1 MKNILM
7 KKTRKNHLVGKRI
20 ANMKAAARNFWGL
33 TLFFAAAWV
42 CLTLQAAAQAPYRF
56 DAATV
61 SGLPA
66 RNIGSATMSGR
77 IAAVDAVEENGR
89 ITVFV
94 GAASGGVW
102 KSVNGGTTYKPVF
115 DREDVQ
121 SIGAVAIDPSNSKIV
136 WVGTGEGW
144 LRNSVSVGDGVYKS
158 TDAGENWTNVGLKD
172 SEHIVKILVNPA
184 DSNNVLACAT
194 GHLWDD
200 NDERGVYQTTDGG
213 KTWTKVLAGA
223 NGSSGCAMIARSTQE
238 PKTIYAAMWDFRRQG
253 WTFRSGGPGSGLFKS
268 TDGGATWKEINESNA
283 KGLPPKPYG
292 RIAVQVA
299 ASKPQVVYANIE
311 AEKGRGLYRSDDAGA
326 TWTKLDA
333 SNFMVWR
340 PFYFGNL
347 IVDPKDENKIFKP
360 DLILLLSND
369 GGKTFNVVS
378 SAAHGDFHDVWINPK
393 NTNIVIAGDDG
404 GLWRSEDGGN
414 RWKHQ
419 LNLPVSQFYHVSV
432 DSADPYHV
440 YGGLQDNSSWVGDSS
455 FPGGIANSQWENMYG
470 GDGFWMFEDT
480 SDPDYLYAEAQG
492 GEIGRVNRYTHEIR
506 SLKPWPNYGEKKL
519 RFNWNTPIHMS
530 PNEKGT
536 LYIGAQYLFRSRDH
550 GQSWDRISP
559 DLTTNDP
566 EKQKQEESGGVTI
579 DNSSAEMHT
588 TIYSISE
595 SPKNGQIIWVGT
607 DDGNVQIT
615 RDAGKTWTN
624 VVGNVTGLG
633 KNSWVT
639 TIEASRFDEATAYG
653 TFDRHT
659 FGDMKPYVYKTTDYG
674 QTWTALP
681 AQESG
686 VRGFAHVI
694 KEDTVSPNVLFLGT
708 EFGLWISVDGG
719 QRWAQYKGTDFP
731 AVPVDDIAMQARESD
746 LVLATH
752 GRGIWIVD
760 DISPL
765 RALTPDVMSKEATL
779 LQGRPSVQYFDA
791 DGGWPEGDESFHGRS
806 RPLDAQI
813 TYYQK
818 GRHIFGDLKIEIFG
832 QDGKL
837 VDTVAGSKH
846 RGLNRASWGMRVKPP
861 AVAPAAS
868 ALFEAAQGPR
878 VLPGTYTVKL
888 TKGDQTYTEQLNV
901 AIDPRAKYSME
912 DRKAQFDLSM
922 KVYKE
927 LEHMTYAVAAIEGV
941 RDGANMRAAKVPE
954 KDALHKQLQ
963 QLAMDCDAL
972 RSKIVATKEG
982 GMITGEERI
991 RELLG
996 QLYGAVTGYDGKPTD
1011 YQAARTESLGHELQD
1026 VIDDFQKRT
1035 DKDLAMIN
1043 AGLKKKKLEAIT
1055 VLAETD
1061 WQKKQAESSAA
1072 AGAGR
1077 RRTEPE
1083 GEIHERD

>member
-1 MKNILM
+1 MCG
-7 KKTRKNHLVGKRI
+7 RAGR
-20 ANMKAAARNFWGL
+20 
-33 TLFFAAAWV
+33 
-42 CLTLQAAAQAPYRF
+42 AQAPYRF

-136 WVGTGEGW
+136 WVGTGEAW
-144 LRNSVSVGDGVYKS
+144 VRNSVSVGDGVYKS
-158 TDAGENWTNVGLKD
+158 TDGGENWTNVGLKD
-172 SEHIVKILVNPA
+172 SEHIARILVNPT
-184 DSNNVLACAT
+184 DSNDVLVCAT

-200 NDERGVYQTTDGG
+200 NDERGVFQTTDGG
-213 KTWTKVLAGA
+213 KTWKKVLAGA
-223 NGSSGCAMIARSTQE
+223 NGSSGCAMIARSKQE
-238 PKTIYAAMWDFRRQG
+238 PKTIHAAMWDFRRQG

-268 TDGGATWKEINESNA
+268 TDGGSHWSEVTDSNA
-283 KGLPPKPYG
+283 KGLPAKPWG
-292 RIAVQVA
+292 RVAVQVA
-299 ASKPQVVYANIE
+299 ESKPQVVYANIE
-311 AEKGRGLYRSDDAGA
+311 AEKGRGLYRSGDGGA

-333 SNFMVWR
+333 SNYMVWR

-360 DLILLLSND
+360 DGPLLLSTD
-369 GGKTFNVVS
+369 GGKSFSVVS
-378 SAAHGDFHDVWINPK
+378 NSGHGDFHDVWINPK
-393 NTNIVIAGDDG
+393 NPNIVITGDDG

-419 LNLPVSQFYHVSV
+419 MNLPVSQFYHVST
-432 DSADPYHV
+432 DNSDPYHV

-455 FPGGIANSQWENMYG
+455 YPGGVTNSRWENMFG

-480 SDPDYLYAEAQG
+480 SNPDYIYAELQG
-492 GEIGRVNRYTHEIR
+492 GEIGRVNRYTHETR
-506 SLKPWPNYGEKKL
+506 SLKPWPNYGEKRL

-536 LYIGAQYLFRSRDH
+536 IYVGAQFLFRSRDH

-566 EKQKQEESGGVTI
+566 EKQKQEESGGVTV

-595 SPKNGQIIWVGT
+595 SPKNGQMIWVGT

-615 RDAGKTWTN
+615 RDGSKTWTN
-624 VVGNVTGLG
+624 VVGNVSGLG
-633 KNSWVT
+633 KNSWVST
-639 TIEASRFDEATAYG
+639 VEASRFDEGTAYA

-694 KEDTVSPNVLFLGT
+694 KEDTVNPNVLFLGT

-719 QRWAQYKGTDFP
+719 QHWAQYKGTDFP
-731 AVPVDDIAMQARESD
+731 AASVDDIAVQARESD

-765 RALTPDVMSKEATL
+765 RTLTPEVMAKEAML
-779 LQGRPSVQYFDA
+779 IPGRPSIQYFDTY
-791 DGGWPEGDESFHGRS
+791 GGWPEGDETFKGRN
-806 RPLDAQI
+806 RPADAQI

-818 GRHIFGDLKIEIFG
+818 GRHIFGDLKIEIFD

-837 VDTVAGSKH
+837 VDTVAGGKH
-846 RGLNRASWGMRVKPP
+846 RGLNRAGWGMRVRPP
-861 AVAPAAS
+861 AVAPAAT

-901 AIDPRAKYSME
+901 TMDPRAKYSLE
-912 DRKAQFDLSM
+912 ERRTQFDLSM
-922 KVYKE
+922 KVYKL
-927 LEHMTYAVAAIEGV
+927 LEHMTYSVEAIEGV
-941 RDGANMRAAKVPE
+941 RDAANARAAKLAE
-954 KDALHKQLQ
+954 KDHLRKQLQ
-963 QLAMDCDAL
+963 RLAGECERL

-996 QLYGAVTGYDGKPTD
+996 QLYSAVTTYDGKPTD
-1011 YQAARTESLGHELQD
+1011 YQVARTESLGHELED
-1026 VIDDFQKRT
+1026 VVVEFQKLT
-1035 DKDLAMIN
+1035 EKELPGIN
-1043 AGLKKKKLEAIT
+1043 AALKRKKLDSIT
-1055 VLAETD
+1055 VLAEGD
-1061 WQKKQAESSAA
+1061 WQKKKAESAVA
-1072 AGAGR
+1072 AGAGMR
-1077 RRTEPE
+1077 VAE
-1083 GEIHERD
+1083 GHTQEMD

>member
-1 MKNILM
+1 
-7 KKTRKNHLVGKRI
+7 
-20 ANMKAAARNFWGL
+20 
-33 TLFFAAAWV
+33 
-42 CLTLQAAAQAPYRF
+42 
-56 DAATV
+56 
-61 SGLPA
+61 
-66 RNIGSATMSGR
+66 MSGR
-77 IAAVDAVEENGR
+77 IAALDAVEEDGR

-102 KSVNGGTTYKPVF
+102 KSVNGGTTFKPVF

-121 SIGAVAIDPSNSKIV
+121 SIGAVAIDPSNSKTV
-136 WVGTGEGW
+136 WVGSGEPW
-144 LRNSVSVGDGVYKS
+144 VRNSVSVGDGIYKS
-158 TDAGENWTNVGLKD
+158 IDGGENWTNVGLKD
-172 SEHIVKILVNPA
+172 SEHIAKILVDPKDGN
-184 DSNNVLACAT
+184 DVLACAT

-200 NDERGVYQTTDGG
+200 NDERGVFQTSDGG

-223 NGSSGCAMIARSTQE
+223 NGSSGCAMIARSMQE

-253 WTFRSGGPGSGLFKS
+253 WTFRSGGPGSGVFKS
-268 TDGGATWKEINESNA
+268 TDGGAHWSEISPANA

-299 ASKPQVVYANIE
+299 PSKPQVVYANVE
-311 AEKGRGLYRSDDAGA
+311 AEKGRGLYRSDDGGA
-326 TWTKLDA
+326 NWTKLDA
-333 SNFMVWR
+333 SNYMVWR

-347 IVDPKDENKIFKP
+347 IVDPKNESKIFKP
-360 DLILLLSND
+360 DLFLLLSND
-369 GGKTFNVVS
+369 GGKSFNVVS
-378 SAAHGDFHDVWINPK
+378 NAAHGDFHDVWINPK
-393 NTNIVIAGDDG
+393 NPNTVIAGDDG
-404 GLWRSEDGGN
+404 GLWRSDDGGN

-419 LNLPVSQFYHVSV
+419 INLPVSQFYHVSV
-432 DSADPYHV
+432 DNADPYRV

-455 FPGGIANSQWENMYG
+455 YPGGVTNSRWENMFG
-470 GDGFWMFEDT
+470 GDGFWMFEDP

-492 GEIGRVNRYTHEIR
+492 GEIGRVNRYTHETRDIH
-506 SLKPWPNYGEKKL
+506 PWPNYGEKKL

-536 LYIGAQYLFRSRDH
+536 IYIGAQFLFRSRDH

-615 RDAGKTWTN
+615 RDGAKTWTN
-624 VVGNVTGLG
+624 VVGNVSGLG
-633 KNSWVT
+633 KNSWVS
-639 TIEASRFDEATAYG
+639 TIEAGRFDEGTAYA

-659 FGDMKPYVYKTTDYG
+659 FGDMKPYVYRTTDYG
-674 QTWTALP
+674 QTWTQLP

-694 KEDTVSPNVLFLGT
+694 KEDTVSPNLLFLGT

-731 AVPVDDIAMQARESD
+731 AVPVDDIAVQARESD

-752 GRGIWIVD
+752 GRGLWIVD

-765 RALTPDVMSKEATL
+765 RALTPDLMTKEAML
-779 LQGRPSVQYFDA
+779 LPGRPSTQYFDVG
-791 DGGWPEGDESFHGRS
+791 GGWPEGDESFNGRS
-806 RPLDAQI
+806 RPADAQI

-818 GRHIFGDLKIEIFG
+818 GRHIFGDLKIEIFD

-837 VDTVAGSKH
+837 VDTVSGTKH
-846 RGLNRASWGMRVKPP
+846 RGLNRAGWGMHVKPP

-888 TKGDQTYTEQLNV
+888 TKGDNTYTEQLHV
-901 AIDPRAKYSME
+901 AIDPRAKYSLDE
-912 DRKAQFDLSM
+912 RKAQFDLSM

-941 RDGANMRAAKVPE
+941 RDAANARDGKLADARVPE
-954 KDALHKQLQ
+954 KNSLRQ
-963 QLAMDCDAL
+963 QLHELGMSCEAL

-996 QLYGAVTGYDGKPTD
+996 QLYGAVTTYDGKPTD
-1011 YQAARTESLGHELQD
+1011 YQVARTESLGRELED
-1026 VIDDFQKRT
+1026 VVVEFQKLAQ
-1035 DKDLAMIN
+1035 KDLPAIN
-1043 AGLKKKKLEAIT
+1043 AGLKKKKLDSIT
-1055 VLAETD
+1055 VLPEAD
-1061 WQKKQAESSAA
+1061 WLKKQAESSAA
-1072 AGAGR
+1072 AGAGMLR
-1077 RRTEPE
+1077 KSEENQDLR
-1083 GEIHERD
+1083 GEEHLRHERD

>member
-1 MKNILM
+1 MNASA
-7 KKTRKNHLVGKRI
+7 RK
-20 ANMKAAARNFWGL
+20 FWGVSVL
-33 TLFFAAAWV
+33 LAGAWL
-42 CLTLQAAAQAPYRF
+42 CAPLHGNAQSPYRY
-56 DAATV
+56 DSATV

-66 RNIGSATMSGR
+66 RNIGSAAMSGR
-77 IAAVDAVEENGR
+77 IAAVDGVEENGR
-89 ITVFV
+89 ITVFI

-136 WVGTGEGW
+136 WVGTGEAW

-158 TDAGENWTNVGLKD
+158 TDGGENWTNVGLKD
-172 SEHIVKILVNPA
+172 SEHIAKILVNPT
-184 DSNNVLACAT
+184 DSDNVLACAT

-200 NDERGVYQTTDGG
+200 SDERGVYQTTDGG
-213 KTWTKVLAGA
+213 KTWKKVLGGL
-223 NGSSGCAMIARSTQE
+223 NGSSGCAMIARSKQE

-268 TDGGATWKEINESNA
+268 TDGGATWNEISQSNG
-283 KGLPPKPYG
+283 KGLPAKPYG

-299 ASKPQVVYANIE
+299 ESKPNVVYANIE

-326 TWTKLDA
+326 TWRKLDT

-360 DLILLLSND
+360 DLLLLLSND

-378 SAAHGDFHDVWINPK
+378 SRAHGDFHDVWINPK
-393 NTNIVIAGDDG
+393 DPSLVIAGDDG
-404 GLWRSEDGGN
+404 GLWRSDDGGN

-419 LNLPVSQFYHVSV
+419 MNLPVSQFYHVST
-432 DSADPYHV
+432 DNSDPYHV

-455 FPGGIANSQWENMYG
+455 YPGGITNSRWENMYG

-480 SDPDYLYAEAQG
+480 SEADYIYAEAQG
-492 GEIGRVNRYTHEIR
+492 GEIGRVNRNTHEIR
-506 SLKPWPNYGEKKL
+506 SLKPLPNYNEGKL

-536 LYIGAQYLFRSRDH
+536 IYIGSQFLFRSRDH
-550 GQSWDRISP
+550 GQSWERISP

-607 DDGNVQIT
+607 DDGNVQVT
-615 RDAGKTWTN
+615 RDGAKTWTN
-624 VVGNVTGLG
+624 VIGNVSGLG
-633 KNSWVT
+633 KNSWVS
-639 TIEASRFDEATAYG
+639 TIEASRFDEATAYA

-659 FGDMKPYVYKTTDYG
+659 YGDMKPYVYRTTDYG
-674 QTWTALP
+674 QTWTMLP

-686 VRGFAHVI
+686 ARGYAHVI
-694 KEDTVSPNVLFLGT
+694 KEDAVDHNVLFLGT
-708 EFGLWISVDGG
+708 EFGLWISADGG
-719 QRWAQYKGTDFP
+719 QHWAQYKGSDFP
-731 AVPVDDIAMQARESD
+731 AVAVDDIAVQARESD

-752 GRGIWIVD
+752 GRGIWVID

-765 RALTPDVMSKEATL
+765 RSLTAETMSKEAAL
-779 LQGRPSVQYFDA
+779 IPGRQVIQYFDVS
-791 DGGWPEGDESFHGRS
+791 GGWAEGDESFHGLN

-818 GRHIFGDLKIEIFG
+818 SRHIFGDLKIEIFD

-846 RGLNRASWGMRVKPP
+846 RGLNRASWSMHVKPP
-861 AVAPAAS
+861 AVAPAAT

-888 TKGDQTYTEQLNV
+888 TKGDQTYTEQLTV
-901 AIDPRAKYSME
+901 AIDPRAKYSIE
-912 DRKAQFDLSM
+912 ERKAQFDLSM
-922 KVYKE
+922 KVYRE
-927 LEHMTYAVAAIEGV
+927 LEHMTYGVTAIEGV
-941 RDGANMRAAKVPE
+941 RNAANTRAERMPE
-954 KDALHKQLQ
+954 KDPLRKQLQ
-963 QLAMDCDAL
+963 DLASECDAL

-991 RELLG
+991 REHLG

-1011 YQAARTESLGHELQD
+1011 YQVARTESLGHELQD
-1026 VIDDFQKRT
+1026 VIDDFQKKTSEELPR
-1035 DKDLAMIN
+1035 IN
-1043 AGLKKKKLEAIT
+1043 AALKKKKAEVIAVLTEA
-1055 VLAETD
+1055 E
-1061 WQKKQAESSAA
+1061 WQKKKEETSAA
-1072 AGAGR
+1072 TGTTTRSAE
-1077 RRTEPE
+1077 EPAW
-1083 GEIHERD
+1083 ERD